1 MGISKDDIVSIQNV
15 DNKLG
20 GMKIEDVVVN
30 DDSQNLIVMIKPFYL
45 DLPEGQKFVKN
56 PLIKEFWDA
65 YESQSNT

>member
-30 DDSQNLIVMIKPFYL
+30 DDS
-45 DLPEGQKFVKN
+45 
-56 PLIKEFWDA
+56 
-65 YESQSNT
+65 